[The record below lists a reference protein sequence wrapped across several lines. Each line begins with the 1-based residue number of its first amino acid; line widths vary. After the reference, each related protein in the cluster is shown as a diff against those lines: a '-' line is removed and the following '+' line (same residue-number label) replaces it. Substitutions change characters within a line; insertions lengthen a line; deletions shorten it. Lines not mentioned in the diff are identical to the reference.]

1 MTLTVAGLLD
11 LLWLRRETPTRFT
24 GWSPPDGARRIYGG
38 QMLAQSIM
46 AMGQTVREPHRLHSM
61 QGYFLQPGDVTK
73 PITFDVRIIREGRNF
88 STRLVLALQDDT
100 PIFSGAASF
109 QSPEGE
115 YRHFQAMPEVPPP
128 ERMQSEEAFYADQL
142 HLLENCRS
150 HVPLIMRLFERRS
163 DQWRRW
169 LEPGPLPPVNGIWCR
184 LREPCGDDP
193 LLAHALLAYVCDLDL
208 MSTAMRP
215 RGRGSLDRTM
225 QAASLDHAMWFHAP
239 IHPERWFYY
248 DLEGPCATN
257 NRGLG
262 RGALYQDGYLVGTA
276 MQEGLL
282 RERRDHRPDH
292 QRNEAYGPMG
302 R

>member
-1 MTLTVAGLLD
+1 MTLTVVGLLD
-11 LLWLRRETPTRFT
+11 LLRLRRETLTRFT

-73 PITFDVRIIREGRNF
+73 PITFDVRVIREGRNF

-115 YRHFQAMPEVPPP
+115 YRHFHAMPEVPPP

-169 LEPGPLPPVNGIWCR
+169 LEPEPLPPVNGIWCR

-193 LLAHALLAYVCDLDL
+193 LLAHAVLAYVCDLDL

>member
-11 LLWLRRETPTRFT
+11 LLRLRRETLTRFT

-73 PITFDVRIIREGRNF
+73 PITFDVRVIREGRNF

-169 LEPGPLPPVNGIWCR
+169 LEPEPLPPVNGIWCR

-193 LLAHALLAYVCDLDL
+193 LLAHAVLAYVCDLDL

>member
-1 MTLTVAGLLD
+1 MALTVAGLLD
-11 LLWLRRETPTRFT
+11 LLRLRRETLTRFT

-115 YRHFQAMPEVPPP
+115 YRHFQAMPEVFPP

-163 DQWRRW
+163 DQWRRG